1 MDALEPTRAR
11 HKVIIFGV
19 FLAAVQ
25 YIDRICISKAAP
37 LISRDLHLTSQD
49 MSLIFSAFTVAY
61 ALFEIPTGWMGD
73 KFGTRKTLV
82 RVVLW
87 WSFFTMATG
96 WMWSK
101 VSMFVCRFLFGAGEA
116 GCFPNLTRAFSTW
129 LQPGEKVRA
138 QAILWMFARLGGAVT
153 PLLVAVLLRHM
164 SWKA

>member
-1 MDALEPTRAR
+1 MEALAPTRAR
-11 HKVIIFGV
+11 YKVILFGV
-19 FLAAVQ
+19 VLAAIQ
-25 YIDRICISKAAP
+25 YVDRICISKAAP
-37 LISRDLHLTSQD
+37 FIQKDLVLSKD
-49 MSLIFSAFTVAY
+49 EMSWIFTAFTVAY
-61 ALFEIPTGWMGD
+61 ALFEIPTGLMGD
-73 KFGTRKTLV
+73 KFGPRKTLV

-153 PLLVAVLLRHM
+153 PLLVAV
-164 SWKA
+164 